1 MEIWKNYGVEV
12 YRITYTNLDGAVYEF
27 SARQVQQLC
36 EKMGWTPVEQYY
48 YGYAKNL
55 YPDLDVTNHWND
67 NFVECLSKD
76 KRFNMEMYSPRC
88 INKVPHEGI
97 VIRNESLNI
106 DVYKLKC
113 FAFLEK
119 ERAALDKGEFDIEA
133 EQ

>member
-1 MEIWKNYGVEV
+1 MSLVLDKFNNYVKNGMDSCRTILLRV
-12 YRITYTNLDGAVYEF
+12 
-27 SARQVQQLC
+27 C
-36 EKMGWTPVEQYY
+36 
-48 YGYAKNL
+48 KNL